1 MPETIQTRPKPR
13 FESLSNMI
21 FGLALSVGAITL
33 VGNPPQTTGQLYAD
47 IASFGFSFI
56 IVIQVWMKYSRIMS
70 VLPLETSRTVL
81 LNIILLFCVSV
92 EPFLFHILNSNIEDS
107 VSILYAIDLG
117 ALNLILGFFTLTLA
131 SEEKNLIAPDLFKE
145 FKKEGIFTFAAAAIF
160 FASILPVFAIPL
172 RYYLWIIPLI
182 ILSVRRRLSRKKV

>member
-1 MPETIQTRPKPR
+1 
-13 FESLSNMI
+13 MI